1 MARPGSPAFREPG
14 RGHADQREAHSSF
27 YPVGLLLFL
36 ITTEVLWFVAL
47 KQFVEQ
53 IFKICETQWQIPH
66 GHSRPEP
73 LGFSRADLSPYVG
86 RVWLE
91 PYRSQGSPAS
101 LPTVTTRS
109 NENGARSRYIRLEAS
124 GRFPTF

>member
-14 RGHADQREAHSSF
+14 RGHADQREAHSGF

-36 ITTEVLWFVAL
+36 ITTEVLWFIAL

-73 LGFSRADLSPYVG
+73 LGFSRAGPVLLMWGGCGLSHTAPKAA
-86 RVWLE
+86 
-91 PYRSQGSPAS
+91 QPAYK
-101 LPTVTTRS
+101 L
-109 NENGARSRYIRLEAS
+109 
-124 GRFPTF
+124 